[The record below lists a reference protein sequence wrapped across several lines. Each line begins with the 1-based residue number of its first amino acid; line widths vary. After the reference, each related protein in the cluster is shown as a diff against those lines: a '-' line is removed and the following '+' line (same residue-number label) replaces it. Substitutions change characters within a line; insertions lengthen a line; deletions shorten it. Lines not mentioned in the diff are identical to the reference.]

1 MKGEHL
7 LAFGLGLLVGW
18 LVLPM
23 VIGMVSGGA
32 KTA

>member
-7 LAFGLGLLVGW
+7 VAFGLGLLVGW

-23 VIGMVSGGA
+23 VLGMLSGSKAGA
-32 KTA
+32 